1 MLLPDKNRPGFVFF
15 WVDDTT
21 LRVRV
26 AALMTDFGAS
36 RRFLDQDSVLCFHV
50 HQSERVLLQLDTCFS
65 LYERRHIRLMVC
77 DSPSPNISQFANVRS
92 LEQLTNSLSGRWI
105 AELVAEKRYRSLMQ
119 PIVSATDYRQV
130 LGYEF
135 LFRGMK
141 EDGTDVPPPILF
153 DTAMRADVAY
163 MLDMAAGESA
173 IETAIDLSIDGDL
186 FINILPDTLA
196 RPEGLDAWLTTVVED
211 RGVDTERIVFELV
224 ESQQMADPELLKTL
238 AAWLRSAGARL
249 ALDDFGSGFNN
260 LVMLTDVRPD
270 FIKLDK
276 SLVQHLTHDPQKWN
290 MVANIVDSAKQA
302 GVRVIAEGVEDKVT
316 ASALRDTGVEYL
328 QGYYLGYPAERPVG
342 LRARQSVSMA

>member
-1 MLLPDKNRPGFVFF
+1 M
-15 WVDDTT
+15 
-21 LRVRV
+21 
-26 AALMTDFGAS
+26 
-36 RRFLDQDSVLCFHV
+36 
-50 HQSERVLLQLDTCFS
+50 
-65 LYERRHIRLMVC
+65 
-77 DSPSPNISQFANVRS
+77 
-92 LEQLTNSLSGRWI
+92 
-105 AELVAEKRYRSLMQ
+105 
-119 PIVSATDYRQV
+119 
-130 LGYEF
+130 
-135 LFRGMK
+135 
-141 EDGTDVPPPILF
+141 
-153 DTAMRADVAY
+153 
-163 MLDMAAGESA
+163 
-173 IETAIDLSIDGDL
+173 
-186 FINILPDTLA
+186 
-196 RPEGLDAWLTTVVED
+196 
-211 RGVDTERIVFELV
+211 DTERIVFELV